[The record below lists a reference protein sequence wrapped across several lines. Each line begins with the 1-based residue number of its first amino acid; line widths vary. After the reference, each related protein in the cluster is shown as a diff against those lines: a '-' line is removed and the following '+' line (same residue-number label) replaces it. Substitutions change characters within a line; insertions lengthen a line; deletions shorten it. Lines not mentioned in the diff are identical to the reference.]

1 MSRFSNANRLPA
13 RNPTF
18 LTQANRQ
25 VHHHPQAQAAP
36 VAQPLNLYHPPPNPN
51 DILIHR
57 IMDSVTQTLNAHQ
70 GIMLLRLE
78 NLEQCFRHSIESLDT
93 NVKRSE
99 NSIKTI
105 LEGDLALQKT
115 IVDQRKTLKGLSS
128 RVASLESVLGAHESS
143 IVERLSAVDYSMAE
157 LLERAR
163 DPYAPIDP
171 ILKHDMATS
180 PMRQTRSVSPIEPEP
195 SSSSVNS
202 LVIRANRGETAPKH
216 GPNARS
222 PHVSDSICT
231 SPIRA
236 VQTSHTY
243 HENAAGPSSLGVK
256 IPIWLR
262 RPSTPE
268 PRGTSSTNATS
279 QFPRS
284 TTTSFPLVSVD
295 WTKSNI
301 NDDVQREESSISIPS
316 VPFRGSIGNTSIST
330 PTGFRRESHVPSSRT
345 PSPVPT
351 YNVNDQSPSTAT
363 GTSTEV
369 NSAHSSISEGSSGA
383 ITTPTIPR
391 THSASESPSPSVI
404 DEASVLQMIKFPDSS
419 LPDSHLD
426 HATLDTDLDKHQG
439 DNTQVESSHRSVAP
453 GLPSTP
459 ATTLGPLP
467 LSGKRAILSSILDDE
482 LSDLTSLSESSSEH
496 ADRPRKRPRLSR
508 QTKLTPEPQIKQE
521 NTPTRRRGRPPSKF
535 GIFGSGFS
543 SQSRKT
549 KKKSKLSVVWPT
561 KVLNQEGS
569 CGTVI
574 QCDLCQLWYHCGC
587 VGFSADDPA
596 LETLDV
602 FKCPLCIIGIPPLAT
617 PNEEEKCSRP
627 DCTEKTEDDIFFVE
641 RIVGRKVKV
650 GGTNGRQRLW
660 LVKWLNYPINR
671 ATWEGDDSIGGNQKL
686 IENFL
691 DDLKAEGIPDDPS
704 STILLQEASRGGWN
718 ADEPDVAPPA
728 E

>member
-1 MSRFSNANRLPA
+1 MSS
-13 RNPTF
+13 
-18 LTQANRQ
+18 
-25 VHHHPQAQAAP
+25 
-36 VAQPLNLYHPPPNPN
+36 
-51 DILIHR
+51 I
-57 IMDSVTQTLNAHQ
+57 
-70 GIMLLRLE
+70 
-78 NLEQCFRHSIESLDT
+78 SIE
-93 NVKRSE
+93 
-99 NSIKTI
+99 
-105 LEGDLALQKT
+105 
-115 IVDQRKTLKGLSS
+115 
-128 RVASLESVLGAHESS
+128 
-143 IVERLSAVDYSMAE
+143 
-157 LLERAR
+157 
-163 DPYAPIDP
+163 P

-180 PMRQTRSVSPIEPEP
+180 PMRQTRSVSPVEPEP

-202 LVIRANRGETAPKH
+202 LLIRANRGETAPKH

-256 IPIWLR
+256 IPTWLR

-301 NDDVQREESSISIPS
+301 NDDVQREESSISIPP

-330 PTGFRRESHVPSSRT
+330 PTGSRRESHVPSFRT

-363 GTSTEV
+363 GTSTKV

-521 NTPTRRRGRPPSKF
+521 NTPTRRRGRPPSKS

-641 RIVGRKVKV
+641 RIVGRRVKV

>member
-70 GIMLLRLE
+70 GIMLLR
-78 NLEQCFRHSIESLDT
+78 
-93 NVKRSE
+93 VKQSE

-163 DPYAPIDP
+163 DPYAPIEP

-180 PMRQTRSVSPIEPEP
+180 PMRQTRSVSPVEPEP

-202 LVIRANRGETAPKH
+202 LLIRANQGETAPKH

-256 IPIWLR
+256 IPTWLR

-268 PRGTSSTNATS
+268 LRGTSSTNATS

-330 PTGFRRESHVPSSRT
+330 PTGSRRESHVPSSRT

-363 GTSTEV
+363 GTSTKV

-391 THSASESPSPSVI
+391 THPASESPSPSVI

-426 HATLDTDLDKHQG
+426 YATLDTDLDKHQG

-521 NTPTRRRGRPPSKF
+521 NTPTRRRGRPPSKS

-549 KKKSKLSVVWPT
+549 KKKSKLLVVWPT

-641 RIVGRKVKV
+641 RIVGRRVKV

-686 IENFL
+686 IEKFL